1 MYFIDVQGTLIT
13 DSDKTAV
20 SGAVAF
26 IDYLNKHNK
35 PFMIV
40 TNNTKQLSSVL
51 FEYLVS
57 LGFTINKKHYIDP
70 LMLLDECLDAKK
82 VAAYGEESFL
92 DTLDDKGYH
101 LDFENP
107 DYVVIGSKHNYTGED
122 FAQIISFLLKGV
134 KLVGMHEITLYAKDG
149 KRYPGTGAI
158 LKMLHAATLHK
169 YEIIGKPSALFYT
182 KAKEV
187 LGNDID
193 FKDITMISDDLK
205 GDLVGAK
212 KLGMK
217 TIFVLCG
224 KYKTAEEIV
233 PYIEEKYRPDMICND
248 MQDVLERTKETD
260 ENLR

>member
-13 DSDKTAV
+13 DTDQSAV
-20 SGAVAF
+20 NGAIDF
-26 IDYLNKHNK
+26 IDYLNAEKI

-40 TNNTKQLSSVL
+40 TNNTKQLSQVL
-51 FEYLVS
+51 FDYLVG
-57 LGFTINKKHYIDP
+57 LGLDLDEKFYVDP
-70 LMLLDECLDAKK
+70 LMLLDACVEHRH
-82 VAAYGEESFL
+82 VAAYGEQSFL
-92 DTLDDKGYH
+92 DTLIQKGYV

-107 DYVVIGSKHNYTGED
+107 ESVIIGSKHDYTGED
-122 FAQIISFLLKGV
+122 FAQIIGFLLKGV

-158 LKMLHAATLHK
+158 LEMLKAATLHE
-169 YEIIGKPSALFYT
+169 YEIIGKPSTIFYT
-182 KAKEV
+182 LAKNV
-187 LGNDID
+187 LGKDVD

-217 TIFVLCG
+217 TVFVLCG

-233 PYIEEKYRPDMICND
+233 PFIEEDCKPDYICSD
-248 MQDVLERTKETD
+248 MADVLQQLKGKK
-260 ENLR
+260 

>member
-13 DSDKTAV
+13 DRDKKAV
-20 SGAVAF
+20 NGAVDF
-26 IDYLNKHNK
+26 IDYLNREKI

-51 FEYLVS
+51 FDYLVG
-57 LGFTINKKHYIDP
+57 LGFDLDRRFYIDP
-70 LMLLDECLDAKK
+70 LMLLDSCLEHKH

-92 DTLDDKGYH
+92 QTLSDKGYI
-101 LDFENP
+101 LDFKNP
-107 DYVVIGSKHNYTGED
+107 KTVIIGSKHNYTGED
-122 FAQIISFLLKGV
+122 FAQIINFLLNGV
-134 KLVGMHEITLYAKDG
+134 KLMGMHEITLYAKDG

-158 LKMLHAATLHK
+158 LEMLKAATLHE
-169 YEIIGKPSALFYT
+169 YEIIGKPSTIFYSLAKKALG
-182 KAKEV
+182 EDV
-187 LGNDID
+187 G

-217 TIFVLCG
+217 TVFVLCG

-233 PYIEEKYRPDMICND
+233 PFIEEDCRPDSICLD
-248 MQDVLERTKETD
+248 MADVLKQLKGEK
-260 ENLR
+260 